1 MVPWAARRMAET
13 TEPTSSMHARRH
25 PLLDSPDFVRSR
37 IGISIHA
44 RSLPMTTRKTSV
56 EIDVGLLDDVRRVLG
71 TSTLKETVEQ
81 AFLEVL
87 RERAR
92 REEIEAL
99 ANMHGMDL
107 DDPAVMAGAWRT

>member
-1 MVPWAARRMAET
+1 
-13 TEPTSSMHARRH
+13 
-25 PLLDSPDFVRSR
+25 
-37 IGISIHA
+37 
-44 RSLPMTTRKTSV
+44 MTTRKTSV

-99 ANMHGMDL
+99 ANMRGMDL